1 MNYFETDDFF
11 RADSSIEAV
20 GFIIGMIHF
29 PQRALLFKNL
39 NLITKIPLSAPPYS
53 VVPLAMY
60 DKCQRNKSFM
70 VINCLIE
77 QCLISGVGNVYNE
90 C

>member
-20 GFIIGMIHF
+20 GFIIGMIPF

-39 NLITKIPLSAPPYS
+39 NLIMKIPLSAPPYS
-53 VVPLAMY
+53 MVPSAMH
-60 DKCQRNKSFM
+60 DESRSNMSFY
-70 VINCLIE
+70 
-77 QCLISGVGNVYNE
+77 GH
-90 C
+90 

>member
-1 MNYFETDDFF
+1 MNYFETNNFF

-20 GFIIGMIHF
+20 GFIIDMIPF

-53 VVPLAMY
+53 VVPSAML
-60 DKCQRNKSFM
+60 DESRRNKSFYGY
-70 VINCLIE
+70 IE
-77 QCLISGVGNVYNE
+77 QCVISGVGNVYNE

>member
-39 NLITKIPLSAPPYS
+39 NLITKIPLSAPPSS
-53 VVPLAMY
+53 VVPPTMP
-60 DKCQRNKSFM
+60 DESWSNKSFM
-70 VINCLIE
+70 AINCLIE
-77 QCLISGVGNVYNE
+77 
-90 C
+90 

>member
-1 MNYFETDDFF
+1 MNYFETNNFF

-39 NLITKIPLSAPPYS
+39 NLITKIPLSAPLYS
-53 VVPLAMY
+53 VVPSAMP
-60 DKCQRNKSFM
+60 DESQSNKSFY
-70 VINCLIE
+70 
-77 QCLISGVGNVYNE
+77 GH
-90 C
+90 